1 MSIELSNSYNDV
13 IKLIE
18 HSKNKVNTYVN
29 SELIDLYWKIGE
41 YVSDKTN
48 AEGWGRKTV
57 EILADFLSKNYPD
70 TKGFSSQNIWRMKR
84 FFETYKDDAILSP
97 LVRELNWTNNLEIFS
112 RSKSDEER
120 EFYIRMTNKKNEI
133 VDVLA

>member
-1 MSIELSNSYNDV
+1 
-13 IKLIE
+13 
-18 HSKNKVNTYVN
+18 
-29 SELIDLYWKIGE
+29 
-41 YVSDKTN
+41 
-48 AEGWGRKTV
+48 
-57 EILADFLSKNYPD
+57 
-70 TKGFSSQNIWRMKR
+70 
-84 FFETYKDDAILSP
+84 YKDDAILSP